1 MFLFYQQILL
11 ALHFACVCVY
21 QERQN
26 WDVKSRALLTQ
37 IKSQKPSN
45 KGISSDLM
53 LYVVNCTFPILSTSL
68 CVFYHCS
75 SSGCPPLSTGTL
87 ANHGELPNLFPVLST
102 TFTSGEGLADRG
114 GLPLPQHS
122 FPSLLQQVRQGDGS
136 LLKVIHGCARQ
147 HLMRE

>member
-1 MFLFYQQILL
+1 MSKQGFSIFTRRSEATDLGLD
-11 ALHFACVCVY
+11 LHLIK
-21 QERQN
+21 QLRLPSTLH
-26 WDVKSRALLTQ
+26 WDVREL
-37 IKSQKPSN
+37 
-45 KGISSDLM
+45 
-53 LYVVNCTFPILSTSL
+53 
-68 CVFYHCS
+68 
-75 SSGCPPLSTGTL
+75 L

-102 TFTSGEGLADRG
+102 TFISGEGLADRG